1 MDESMK
7 KFSISIW
14 AIAAGGYILSAA
26 VLIAISAAEFRRA
39 QNPAVVATVLTVAA
53 AVLTALIAFAGTTY
67 AKVLEQRAATIKS
80 HRDKKAEFYDKLV
93 GLVMDYMV
101 AEKTNRSVSAKD
113 AMKRGY
119 EFNRGAVIWA
129 SDEVIK
135 KWAAFRTLAN
145 DDGKQNA
152 RLIADLFLAMRADLG
167 HDVGGMSQSDILSVF
182 INDVEKLSGP

>member
-14 AIAAGGYILSAA
+14 AIAASGYILSAA

-101 AEKTNRSVSAKD
+101 AEKTNRSVSAKV
-113 AMKRGY
+113 R
-119 EFNRGAVIWA
+119 
-129 SDEVIK
+129 
-135 KWAAFRTLAN
+135 
-145 DDGKQNA
+145 
-152 RLIADLFLAMRADLG
+152 
-167 HDVGGMSQSDILSVF
+167 
-182 INDVEKLSGP
+182 

>member
-1 MDESMK
+1 M
-7 KFSISIW
+7 
-14 AIAAGGYILSAA
+14 
-26 VLIAISAAEFRRA
+26 
-39 QNPAVVATVLTVAA
+39 LTVAA

-93 GLVMDYMV
+93 GLVMDYRV

-135 KWAAFRTLAN
+135 KRAAFRTLAN

-182 INDVEKLSGP
+182 INDVEKLSVP

>member
-1 MDESMK
+1 MK

-14 AIAAGGYILSAA
+14 VIAAGGYILSAA

-135 KWAAFRTLAN
+135 KRAAFRTLAN

-167 HDVGGMSQSDILSVF
+167 HDVGGMSQSYILSVF
-182 INDVEKLSGP
+182 INDVEKLSVP